1 MYIDTCV
8 VGCFSFHGHGIK
20 VTTITGIGIFRTGSL
35 TAQRGN
41 STLSENS
48 TLTSRPHSARPDA
61 RRDTRLRTAAPGGV
75 ALRKTRFARSRL
87 CLLSWESVSSKRAKT
102 RRNDVFRL
110 AAIKKLKVTVC
121 RVLAFRLL
129 VCCRQSVV
137 KSDFLSLI
145 YLAFPCSL
153 PIN

>member
-1 MYIDTCV
+1 MV
-8 VGCFSFHGHGIK
+8 PLQIK
-20 VTTITGIGIFRTGSL
+20 VIDVTGIGIFRTGSL
-35 TAQRGN
+35 VEQRGD

-75 ALRKTRFARSRL
+75 ANRKTRFARSRL

-110 AAIKKLKVTVC
+110 AAIKKLTVTVC
-121 RVLAFRLL
+121 GVLAFSRLL